1 MKENIIGAFN
11 GYDLILIAM
20 LAVVLG
26 FALRDFLSMF
36 FDPKRPKERGKED
49 DLLPAGTRIECV
61 VAGMMCGVCE
71 SRIASAVRS
80 VVPDAKGLCVS
91 HVTGKAVFVLRGQRT
106 YGTLRAELS
115 EAIGSTG
122 YEFLGMTVKRRKSGT
137 FFKK

>member
-1 MKENIIGAFN
+1 MKQTIIGSLN
-11 GYDLILIAM
+11 GYDLLLILVLAAVFCFAM
-20 LAVVLG
+20 
-26 FALRDFLSMF
+26 RDFLSMF
-36 FDPKRPKERGKED
+36 FDPRRPKERGKED

-80 VVPDAKGLCVS
+80 VVPDAKGLSVS

-122 YEFLGMTVKRRKSGT
+122 YEFLGMTVTRRKSGT
-137 FFKK
+137 FFQK